1 VVVVNRWKQTNFFD
15 MKTSLLI
22 TVLFVVAILMSFTA
36 EKKPSSKQAKKSLNG
51 FCNYVPSGSIVIDSD
66 TTTVQAFYMST
77 TEVTN
82 LQYKEFLID
91 LKMKGELEKLQ
102 IANIDSTL
110 WNTSF
115 GWENNG
121 FKDYYHNHP
130 AYHDYPVVNITKE
143 AAELYCEWLTEK
155 YRVASGGELSLKFR
169 IPTRAE
175 WMRAARGNDHS
186 SIYSWEG
193 PFLRN
198 DKGLVLAN
206 HLQIGTQNL
215 TRNLE
220 TGEIEFVDKSHRIY
234 GSSSEDGADVTA
246 LARSYWPNQYGFY
259 NMNGNVSEMISD
271 GDQAVGGDWYSPGF
285 DIRNE
290 SVKEFKEAHPTV
302 GFRVV
307 TSHLVTTEH

>member
-1 VVVVNRWKQTNFFD
+1 

-22 TVLFVVAILMSFTA
+22 TALFVGAILMSFTT
-36 EKKPSSKQAKKSLNG
+36 EKKPSAKQAKKALNG
-51 FCNYVPSGSIVIDSD
+51 FCSYVPSGSVVIDSD

-91 LKMKGELEKLQ
+91 LKKKGELEKLQ
-102 IANIDSTL
+102 IANIDSML

-130 AYHDYPVVNITKE
+130 AYNDYPVVNITKE

-186 SIYSWEG
+186 NVYSWEG
-193 PFLRN
+193 PYLRN
-198 DKGLVLAN
+198 DKGTVMAN

-215 TRNLE
+215 TRNAE
-220 TGEIEFVDKSHRIY
+220 SGEIELVEKSQRIY
-234 GSSSEDGADVTA
+234 PTILQSQADVTA
-246 LARSYWPNQYGFY
+246 PARSYWPNQFGFY
-259 NMNGNVSEMISD
+259 NMNGNVAEMISD
-271 GDQAVGGDWYSPGF
+271 GDQAVGGDWHSPGF

-307 TSHLVTTEH
+307 TSHLVTIEH